1 MTEEMKAE
9 GPITPYTEEVMFIKI
24 SEIVRDQKF
33 QVRLDLSEEAINHYR
48 RMYAMETEPALPP
61 IVVGEVKGVYYLVE
75 AVDDPDMVLLLH
87 ERSGTL
93 ESVEGAEFDRV
104 LQLLEDEG

>member
-1 MTEEMKAE
+1 MDE
-9 GPITPYTEEVMFIKI
+9 TEEVSLLDEAGVERRF
-24 SEIVRDQKF
+24 
-33 QVRLDLSEEAINHYR
+33 RLHDAFDLD
-48 RMYAMETEPALPP
+48 
-61 IVVGEVKGVYYLVE
+61 GGVYYLVE

>member
-1 MTEEMKAE
+1 VDES
-9 GPITPYTEEVMFIKI
+9 EEVSLVDEAGLERRF
-24 SEIVRDQKF
+24 
-33 QVRLDLSEEAINHYR
+33 RLHDAFDLE
-48 RMYAMETEPALPP
+48 
-61 IVVGEVKGVYYLVE
+61 GDVYYLVE
-75 AVDDPDMVLLLH
+75 SVDDPDMVLLLR

>member
-1 MTEEMKAE
+1 MEES
-9 GPITPYTEEVMFIKI
+9 EEVSLVDEAGVERRF
-24 SEIVRDQKF
+24 
-33 QVRLDLSEEAINHYR
+33 RLHDAFDLD
-48 RMYAMETEPALPP
+48 
-61 IVVGEVKGVYYLVE
+61 GGVYYLVE

>member
-1 MTEEMKAE
+1 VDES
-9 GPITPYTEEVMFIKI
+9 EEVNLVDEAGRERRF
-24 SEIVRDQKF
+24 
-33 QVRLDLSEEAINHYR
+33 RLHDAFDLED
-48 RMYAMETEPALPP
+48 
-61 IVVGEVKGVYYLVE
+61 GVYYLVE
-75 AVDDPDMVLLLH
+75 SIDDPDMVLLLR